1 MPRQA
6 RGWKGLGKN
15 EKKMP
20 FFLPHATLGILFSAL
35 SAEN

>member
-20 FFLPHATLGILFSAL
+20 FFLPYGTVRVLFGAL
-35 SAEN
+35 PAEN

>member
-6 RGWKGLGKN
+6 WGWKGLGKN

-20 FFLPHATLGILFSAL
+20 FFLPYCTFGVLFGAL
-35 SAEN
+35 PAEN

>member
-20 FFLPHATLGILFSAL
+20 FFLPYATLEILFGTL
-35 SAEN
+35 SAGN